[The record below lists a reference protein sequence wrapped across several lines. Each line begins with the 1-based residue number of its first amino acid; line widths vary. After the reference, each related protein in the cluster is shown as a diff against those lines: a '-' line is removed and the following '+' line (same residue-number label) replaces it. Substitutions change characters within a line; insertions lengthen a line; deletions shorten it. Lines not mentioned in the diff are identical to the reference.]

1 MQCWQYSEL
10 PGIWGVLCYPERVM
24 RKNQTPLTY
33 KTLKTRELFKV
44 IKKIF
49 WGQKNPVR
57 LLYVRGFGTTISPWD
72 EVSYIGI
79 CLGETLKLIGSPYI
93 KKFSQIKNGL

>member
-1 MQCWQYSEL
+1 M
-10 PGIWGVLCYPERVM
+10 
-24 RKNQTPLTY
+24 
-33 KTLKTRELFKV
+33 

-72 EVSYIGI
+72 EFYYISI
-79 CLGETLKLIGSPYI
+79 CLGETLKIVGSPYI
-93 KKFSQIKNGL
+93 KKFFPDKKCPTS